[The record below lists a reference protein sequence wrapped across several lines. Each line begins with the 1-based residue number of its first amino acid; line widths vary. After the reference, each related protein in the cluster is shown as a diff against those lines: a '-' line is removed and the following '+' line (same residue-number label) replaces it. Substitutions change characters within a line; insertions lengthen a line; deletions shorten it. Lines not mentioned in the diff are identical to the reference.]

1 MSASDFSRVRRL
13 FEAAMNLPVSQQEA
27 FVERFC
33 VDDPELRDE
42 VLGLLESDREM
53 DSARQL
59 LDEGGVK
66 RSPAVATPEQIGPY
80 RAVSVIASGGMGMV
94 YEGIQASP
102 RRRVAIKTLITG
114 PRDKR
119 VLKRFQSEIDVLAR
133 LEHPSIARIYSAG
146 TYDQELGDEKRELP
160 YYVMEYIEGA
170 MSITEYAE
178 RHKLTIRQRLQLF
191 SEVCEAVDFAHK
203 QGVVHRDLKP
213 GNILIGVDG
222 RPKVID
228 FGTARLIEVDGVRDG
243 GMTRSGEIIGTL
255 NYMSPEQLSPSEDSP
270 PDARS
275 DVYSLGCVFYE
286 LLVGKV
292 AHAAKG
298 QTFAEMVASVLF
310 GTVEP
315 LSYWNPDL
323 SNVLDL
329 VCAKAMN
336 KKRERRYES
345 AAELG
350 LDVQRFLEARQVKAA
365 PPSLG
370 MKLRL
375 FMRRQPAIVAAVFV
389 FLLANGTGVYFMRRA
404 KAKQADLEVLAQQAW
419 SEARESEYRSQSRRG
434 SLATVLNSLAMGT
447 MERAEIA
454 EALRNVDPMASV
466 ADVERLVLKASREE
480 VAGELA
486 QQLKLP
492 ELAEEHY
499 SSALELWR
507 EARGDGDVSV
517 LRLRLA
523 QLFLEHEQGC
533 GDGFRARLNALS
545 VDLKG
550 EHPELAAL
558 RYRVDFLGCCLLF
571 DEGERESAEA
581 KAWLLFQQQ
590 EGLLG
595 ENHVETLD
603 TVWLFAR
610 ILMWGERD
618 LAAVQYLQRVRD
630 GFFSELGALH
640 PKTLESQVDLA
651 VSMLHVNC
659 AYGEKYLISADEK
672 LGLILGESHP
682 STLCARVHTLSLLAG
697 PGMTLDLQDEVRWT
711 YASCLETLGLE
722 HSLTKLCSQVMR
734 RF

>member
-13 FEAAMNLPVSQQEA
+13 FEAAMNLPISQQEA

-66 RSPAVATPEQIGPY
+66 RSPAVVTPEQIGPY

-102 RRRVAIKTLITG
+102 RRRVAIKTLING
-114 PRDKR
+114 PRDPR

-133 LEHPSIARIYSAG
+133 LEHPAIARIYSAG
-146 TYDQELGDEKRELP
+146 TYDQEMGGETTELP

-170 MSITEYAE
+170 MSITGYAE

-191 SEVCEAVDFAHK
+191 CEVCEAVDFAHK

-213 GNILIGVDG
+213 GNILVGADG

-228 FGTARLIEVDGVRDG
+228 FGTARLVEVDGVRDG

-255 NYMSPEQLSPSEDSP
+255 NYMSPEQISPSEESP
-270 PDARS
+270 PDVRS

-315 LSYWNPDL
+315 PSYWKPDL

-329 VCAKAMN
+329 VCGKAMN

-350 LDVQRFLEARQVKAA
+350 LDIQRFLEARQVKAA

-370 MKLRL
+370 MRLRL
-375 FMRRQPAIVAAVFV
+375 FMRRQPAIVTAILV
-389 FLLANGTGVYFMRRA
+389 FLLANGAGIYFMRRA
-404 KAKQADLEVLAQQAW
+404 KAKQTNLEALAEQAW
-419 SEARESEYRSQSRRG
+419 SEARESEYRSQSRRR
-434 SLATVLNSLAMGT
+434 SLAKVLHGLSEGSMK
-447 MERAEIA
+447 RVEI
-454 EALRNVDPMASV
+454 EEELRSVDPLAGV
-466 ADVERLVLKASREE
+466 ADVDRVVLRASREE

-486 QQLKLP
+486 HQLKLP
-492 ELAEEHY
+492 DLASKHY
-499 SSALELWR
+499 SASLDLWR
-507 EARGDGDVSV
+507 EARGEDDIAA
-517 LRLRLA
+517 LRVRLA

-533 GDGFRARLNALS
+533 GEDFRARLNGLS
-545 VDLKG
+545 VALGGDAPG
-550 EHPELAAL
+550 LAAL
-558 RYRVDFLGCCLLF
+558 RYRADFLGCCLLF

-581 KAWLLFQQQ
+581 KAWLLLQ
-590 EGLLG
+590 EQESLLG

-603 TVWLFAR
+603 TAWLFAR

-630 GFFSELGALH
+630 GFFGELGALH

-659 AYGEKYLISADEK
+659 AYGEQYLLSADEK
-672 LGLILGESHP
+672 LGLVLGESHL
-682 STLCARVHTLSLLAG
+682 STLYARVHTLGLLAG
-697 PGMTLDLQDEVRWT
+697 PGMTTDLRDEVRWT
-711 YASCLETLGLE
+711 YASCLETLGSE
-722 HSLTKLCSQVMR
+722 HNLTQLCSQVMR